1 MRVLAFAASTR
12 AGSVNLTLAKLV
24 VRVAERSGS
33 SVDFADYADFA
44 VPVYGGDVEAADGI
58 PPGAYAF
65 ADRVRAADAFM
76 IVSPEYNA
84 SMPGHLKNLIDWVS
98 RIKPQPLWGTHA
110 LLASASPRLTGGNRG
125 LWALRVPLEHL
136 GTRVFPEMFSL
147 SAADEA
153 FTESGELISA
163 KYDKRLTSS
172 VTDFLDLVA
181 AVRGHGRPS
190 VG

>member
-12 AGSVNLTLAKLV
+12 AGSVNLTLANLL
-24 VRVAERSGS
+24 VRVAERSGAT
-33 SVDFADYADFA
+33 VDFAAYADFA

-58 PPGAYAF
+58 PAGAHAF

-147 SAADEA
+147 PAAEEA
-153 FTESGELISA
+153 FTDTGDLADA
-163 KYDKRLTSS
+163 KYAKRLTSS
-172 VTDFLDLVA
+172 VADFLELVA
-181 AVRGHGRPS
+181 AVRAYRPPN